1 MGSCETSWKI
11 GPSTTLTLAE
21 FEKRKHLS
29 VLPSSESPTPLVIC
43 LDDSNDDDDDL
54 VIIDNSGDDQEESS
68 EDQSGISDGADEY
81 EIESV
86 SDNEWNFQTI
96 SDDDDNDNTPFKKRI
111 CYRCP
116 SKTTGSFKNEK
127 LSFAHIKRHV
137 LPNIFACP
145 ICKRS
150 FLKFTH
156 CVSHEIRVHNSPL
169 ECSITAI
176 KDSSSPSSAIAK
188 AKQHMKKCQDKQTGS
203 SSRSKNKGVT
213 EDEETDPEDTT
224 FYDNRFVRSSSI
236 YPYKG
241 PPVTSFVQ
249 CYEIQLSNPNLK
261 GKEANR
267 IAQKAVDIHIE
278 NVKSKMVTN
287 KCK

>member
-11 GPSTTLTLAE
+11 GSSTTLTLAE

-54 VIIDNSGDDQEESS
+54 VIIDNSGDDPEEESS
-68 EDQSGISDGADEY
+68 EDQNGISDGADEY

-96 SDDDDNDNTPFKKRI
+96 SDDDDKDGNAPFKKRM

-116 SKTTGSFKNEK
+116 SKTKGTFRNEK
-127 LSFAHIKRHV
+127 LYFAHIKRHV
-137 LPNIFACP
+137 LPDIFACP

-150 FLKFTH
+150 FLKFPH

-176 KDSSSPSSAIAK
+176 KDSSAIKYAK
-188 AKQHMKKCQDKQTGS
+188 RYMKRCQDKQTGCS
-203 SSRSKNKGVT
+203 SPSKNKGVT
-213 EDEETDPEDTT
+213 EDEEMDPEDTT
-224 FYDNRFVRSSSI
+224 FYNNRFVRSSSI

-241 PPVTSFVQ
+241 PPVTCFVQ
-249 CYEIQLSNPNLK
+249 CYEIQLSNPNPK

-267 IAQKAVDIHIE
+267 IAQKAIDIHKE
-278 NVKSKMVTN
+278 NVKSKLVTN